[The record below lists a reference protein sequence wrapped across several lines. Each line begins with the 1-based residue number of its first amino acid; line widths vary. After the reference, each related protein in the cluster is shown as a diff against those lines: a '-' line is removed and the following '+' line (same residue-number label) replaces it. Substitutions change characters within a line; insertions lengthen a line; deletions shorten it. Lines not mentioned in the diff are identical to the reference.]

1 MLTINDRISFTIFN
15 SPSHLIPYKLP
26 DSPSPVWCFL
36 ILLELACWEEF
47 VRWVGTHI
55 PRMDYLPLWP
65 LSFVFSSEFSRGE
78 RCKCSSI
85 QGVLEAKVFSEQLH
99 DRHRLAPKR
108 YRIHWWT
115 IVLSFPGVTGH
126 REEGLYAPRLERI
139 TGPSYWWE
147 WRERGP
153 HWELEGEC
161 AHSTRSLNFSQLR
174 LSTGNLQSCY
184 YQSYN
189 FWCIA

>member
-1 MLTINDRISFTIFN
+1 M
-15 SPSHLIPYKLP
+15 
-26 DSPSPVWCFL
+26 
-36 ILLELACWEEF
+36 
-47 VRWVGTHI
+47 RWVGTHI

-108 YRIHWWT
+108 YRVYWWT

-126 REEGLYAPRLERI
+126 REEGLYAPCLERI
-139 TGPSYWWE
+139 TSPSYWWE
-147 WRERGP
+147 WRERSP

-161 AHSTRSLNFSQLR
+161 AHSTRSLNFSQLC
-174 LSTGNLQSCY
+174 LSTGKLGTSKVVIISPTISDALLNALAVWFPLTSSDCT
-184 YQSYN
+184 
-189 FWCIA
+189 FT